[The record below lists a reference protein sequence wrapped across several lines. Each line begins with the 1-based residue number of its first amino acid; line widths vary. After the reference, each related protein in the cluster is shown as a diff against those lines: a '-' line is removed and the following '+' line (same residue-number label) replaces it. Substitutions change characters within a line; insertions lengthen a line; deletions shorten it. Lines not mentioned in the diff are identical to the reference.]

1 LSQVESKQLLTYIVN
16 GAGDALWQT
25 FRHRSRRG
33 VVARNLPIE
42 VLTDPIRII
51 ENITVSAD
59 REAVVRVKGE
69 P

>member
-1 LSQVESKQLLTYIVN
+1 VDDSDDGDPIKVP
-16 GAGDALWQT
+16 AGVC
-25 FRHRSRRG
+25 R
-33 VVARNLPIE
+33 IE

-69 P
+69 L

>member
-1 LSQVESKQLLTYIVN
+1 V
-16 GAGDALWQT
+16 
-25 FRHRSRRG
+25 